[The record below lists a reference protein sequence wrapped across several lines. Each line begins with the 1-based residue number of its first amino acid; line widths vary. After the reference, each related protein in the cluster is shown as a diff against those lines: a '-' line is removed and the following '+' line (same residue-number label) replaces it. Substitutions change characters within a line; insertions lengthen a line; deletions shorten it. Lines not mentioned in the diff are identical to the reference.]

1 MNIHVTMS
9 VSDRSN
15 SEIFDLEDLNVESEE
30 EWDELTNEEKER
42 KIQEAIDSLPHQ
54 PFWILDSY
62 L

>member
-15 SEIFDLEDLNVESEE
+15 EETFDLEDLNVGSEE
-30 EWDELTNEEKER
+30 EWNELTNEEKEQ
-42 KIQEAIDSLPHQ
+42 KIQEAIDNLPHQ

-62 L
+62 Q